1 MAVDSG
7 ESMNKVFYFM
17 EHLFSVISLKP
28 RLINLTQSRKAAKED
43 NANFP
48 FYIEHISFTFLLL

>member
-1 MAVDSG
+1 MTVDSG

-28 RLINLTQSRKAAKED
+28 RLVQTG
-43 NANFP
+43 
-48 FYIEHISFTFLLL
+48 SFESSA